1 MVATVG
7 WITPLWRDACDLSLK
22 CPANSHSHSFRNLQF
37 ADTQPSVF
45 LTLSCQLFVLVDL
58 PLLYCA
64 GYNGVDNGF
73 LRFDHYR
80 FRKAPFYAIDAIR
93 RILREG

>member
-1 MVATVG
+1 M
-7 WITPLWRDACDLSLK
+7 DSCDLSVN
-22 CPANSHSHSFRNLQF
+22 CPADSHSHSFRNIQVAKTL
-37 ADTQPSVF
+37 SINF
-45 LTLSCQLFVLVDL
+45 LTLFCQLIVLVDL
-58 PLLYCA
+58 PLFYCA

-80 FRKAPFYAIDAIR
+80 FRKASFYAIDAKSAVVAAIR